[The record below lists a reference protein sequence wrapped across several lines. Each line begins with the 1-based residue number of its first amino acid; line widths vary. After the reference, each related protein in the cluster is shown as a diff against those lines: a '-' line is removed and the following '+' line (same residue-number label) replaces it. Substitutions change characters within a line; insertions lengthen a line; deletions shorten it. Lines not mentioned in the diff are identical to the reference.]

1 MFLVLFLGLSQVQ
14 YLTADVVAML
24 IPKVIPKSWYEEQ
37 VVAYE
42 ASSLSPDW
50 LPLLWKHLRT
60 HHPSS
65 LSKFTGLPI
74 LPITASPL
82 RLIQLTE
89 ASCAVM
95 QSALGATLSAGVE
108 RTLGAV
114 GAHVVVELPQFV
126 RDHAAVVGIYVKV
139 PVAEDVVEVLYNACK
154 LKGVKQMISIF
165 HNEVTQSDKSDLLEL
180 ISRLQPKCIDKRY
193 ISFLSHLPVFQ
204 CFGTIGDAAKSVS
217 VAEIKRAATAQQLSL
232 QTSEKYLDASSETAA
247 KAARLLGATFVN
259 VTTMLKEVLTAELKL
274 GSSANPAKVEVVAL
288 DLFQNFTIY
297 CQEDPSFPASLSSLP
312 FVKTVQN
319 RLECPSKLFDP
330 ESKELQHILAGAD
343 VFPGNAY
350 ALPENLQHLRKM
362 GLKSEKNIMAV
373 DLLNSM
379 MRIERAVLKKDLEI
393 SMQKSSIAILS
404 FLNRNPTLLW
414 QEIGGKLLVERASQI
429 SWVASLAEKP
439 AVFPSTVEMFAGE
452 TFYPPRSLRS
462 SEWLPVIG
470 AVRPIVAIRCE
481 SKVAQAFGWD
491 AMPDLDSIVAQ
502 LHYIVGCYRSQEKA
516 QFLTMIMAVYEF
528 LSRFDASKLCKALRS
543 ADVQKW
549 IWHGDGFAS
558 VDEVLVLP
566 CGINLQPYMFSL
578 PSELQA
584 YAGFFESCGVVE
596 KCTVL
601 ILIQIL
607 HKIKAVHEGN
617 TDPGKKS
624 IQDITLAINILNQ
637 IEKDGIEPNALNRL
651 EILIPCKAEEEA
663 GVRLLPVDECT
674 YFDMDWVRKGFS
686 LMDFDESDGIVFI
699 HPQLPISTAESL
711 HVPTL
716 MSRMLNAE
724 ELEINSFGQS
734 EPLTSRLR
742 KLLEDYSDG
751 LAIPKELIQNADDA
765 GASEIKFLYDERQN
779 QDAMKYLIDDGMKA
793 CQGPA
798 LWAYNNATFTDKD
811 FDNITRLGGATKQ
824 TELDKIG
831 KFGLGFNAVY
841 NITDVPSFVTRNTIV
856 IFDPHTVHLGRG
868 IRDRGKPGIK
878 IDLGKNRT
886 LIRKLPDQ
894 FKPYQDVFGCRIGDD
909 RDDDF
914 SGTLFRFPL
923 RTREQAAR
931 SEISGLH
938 YDRKQITALLNMLVH
953 SASYLLLFTQSVQQ
967 LSFYH
972 LPNDGNPLELR
983 KVLTVEKSP
992 VKVVRELESFPGD
1005 SVLRKQVQKSNASR
1019 QLVSSCGGML
1029 RASSDYMAQLR
1040 AGSKKLPVPRSSVI
1054 IKMSVSLG
1062 EDSAEFVDESP
1073 VMAETFWFVSSAF
1086 GQGRSLQI
1094 ALKSGQGFL
1103 PVGGVACRMEP
1114 REGGFVPKSL
1124 DAGKSKNGRAFCF
1137 LPIPVTTLL
1146 PVHVNGFFA
1155 LQSDR
1160 RCLSFVTE
1168 DDKANIRVEWNRW
1181 LLEDAVTAAYIQ
1193 LLQDVSSV
1201 LPPDFESDLYEI
1213 WPSSTVDSY
1222 FLPLVES
1229 FYRSAVVPSKN
1240 LPLLYSAGLP
1250 VHFED
1255 VVILE
1260 NSMANSGLFQLVA
1273 ADILSGGLQQR
1284 KKVGVMPEVVLK
1296 TFSKFGLNESIG
1308 SKIFS
1313 VERFYRDIF
1322 FPSIANVTSTVRD
1335 SLVLFAL
1342 GQNSTS
1348 LDCLIREQ
1356 RCIPASPD
1364 GQKLCRPRELI
1375 HPSSSVSL
1383 LFEAGDGRFPHGD
1396 GFCSPTV
1403 LSCMER
1409 LGMQSNH
1416 IGWEDLLERC
1426 CAQQAFFQANVAKGK
1441 ARFERLMVFLDRM
1454 LLRDRKSLHEDGK
1467 SEAFHQDEACEAFME
1482 IHFLI
1487 PLAKPDNFP
1496 LKWVGEQVAGQ
1507 LLCPSDVFTFENRYL
1522 VSATSYIVDDAQ
1534 LSYRVRDFLR
1544 LVGKKAKIEQV
1555 VAQME
1560 HAFSTDIASLSVQQY
1575 EQLQNIVYAIYGF
1588 LQDHCAKNH
1597 EIAEQV
1603 CLILKNRQ
1611 CILLSGAFL
1620 YTHQVALNFSY
1631 SCAPY
1636 LYGLP
1641 ADFVKR
1647 FHALLKMLGVR
1658 EHFEIKDYMTVLQDL
1673 KQKNEDAVLNAKDL
1687 DLSVLMATQ
1696 LNNAMKLKT
1705 MRATDIEAE
1714 HGTVFIPNV
1723 RGVLKPASSLC
1734 YNDCPWITETSSMNF
1749 AHPQITFHTSACL
1762 GVRTKCQEALRQ
1774 HARGIPFGQR
1784 ERLTNSLKRI
1794 LHSYPFDREILKELI
1809 QNADDAGATV
1819 MHFIKDGRHH
1829 PTNHVFD
1836 QQWKPLQ
1843 GPALCV
1849 YNNSPF
1855 TDNDL
1860 AGIQQLGEGSKSL
1873 DFSKTGQYGIGF
1885 SSVYHLT
1892 DAPSLLTTAVD
1903 GSKKLCVFDPHCRYV
1918 PGATLTEP
1926 GMQFENVDDL
1936 RDAFPDVFRCY
1947 LEEQFSAKGSTIF
1960 RLPLRTKEMA
1970 DSSEISTATV
1980 SMSKVQAILD
1990 QLREE
1995 LFEILLFTNH
2005 LEEIII
2011 SDVDPGTGSLV
2022 NSYTVKAL
2030 LSKEDRRTRHRVGE
2044 TVQDSTAALKSGKES
2059 VQTIKLEE
2067 AMSTVVMTDSTGNQ
2081 EKWLVVQRLGFEET
2095 VVLPDDLQVALQNGD
2110 LALLPRGGVACL
2122 MERRQHGRIEPSNR
2136 PSRVFCFLP
2145 LPVETDLPVH
2155 INGHF
2160 ALGYENRRHLWTNTE
2175 NAGYKRE
2182 WNDLL
2187 CSRVIA
2193 PAYVMLLKALRMM
2206 GLNGALEDDVA
2217 QVSCSQLILEAAL
2230 KAYLAFFP
2238 TFSETKPQWNI
2249 LAKATYQFVAENK
2262 VAVLPSVCE
2271 ADVSQP
2277 SQNVGP
2283 RANNEAQHFVVTWL
2297 PPNGEGSAKAFFRKN
2312 EKPVGT
2318 ADQKSNQASF
2328 LGKVKSWFGK
2338 PWTAKEKSDEDILK
2352 DVLLEC
2358 GVKLIEASEEIF
2370 DNFKRSDVEVHYMT
2384 PDGILLFFSSYS
2396 SDNPMCNIGK
2406 LPQLLSNTPFQN
2418 EKTLLLVLDY
2428 CKRAFDFR
2436 EKLADLPLLLTADDM
2451 LRRFSS
2457 DSPVLYSKFSSLLPA
2472 CSDKFLKP
2480 SMLETAFSED
2490 LLEESEVFKKFQI
2503 SDLAEMLPSKL
2514 PQDKF
2519 KSGSEKVEWVKSYSS
2534 VPTDK
2539 WLQTLWSYI
2548 SFQLEETLTDI
2559 VSSSQDKA
2567 VLVTKELAPLR
2578 DWCILP
2584 ARSSSGSTLFS
2595 LGNADLIVDF
2605 GSREY
2610 QTLGMRSVIQKCK
2623 LPQLDITAVNSD
2635 HCNNL
2640 DVVQLLVTTL
2650 DKPDKV
2656 VNLLQRHFSDT
2667 AVAATLLSKEDCSH
2681 ILKYLCEQIEAI
2693 GTDKFAAEKIR
2704 SLPIF
2709 CTIFGDIIRLTNCL
2723 VYTLPAK
2730 IPTNG
2735 VDIWQS
2741 KSGTVFLERNDK
2753 AQVIYDFLGCAT
2765 ISVIDVYCQFIFQH
2779 FEYFV
2784 LEDRLVH
2791 LHHIYTQYLQD
2802 SPTAPGISEE
2812 ERNGLLAS
2820 LRSLPFLEDESGELQ
2835 CASHFYDPENV
2846 VFRIMEPAGRFA
2858 PKAQK
2863 MFKESEWYSFLAML
2877 GMIRDVTSSMFLDF
2891 TKVVATEGRD
2901 PNSASALMKS
2911 KVLVQHLYTLPDGLR
2926 DPILSDIVDVPF
2938 VAPEAASPPLQELYA
2953 QHGDLGAGKLAYVSF
2968 RDAVSKTHEKLCWT
2982 CANLL
2987 PSWADP
2993 VNQSSLSVSQK
3004 EQIVQHL
3011 AVQKVPNVKL
3021 VLKHL
3026 ETLCQNFGPSLPSTP
3041 VNRTSKMEVYRAI
3054 YKYLIEQ
3061 GDALSEIK
3069 EKLEKI
3075 PCVLVD
3081 DAKACVLPRQT
3092 VLNIYDTEEIR
3103 PYLYKLPVELGEY
3116 QRLFISIGTTN
3127 RATAAQYVV
3136 VMELLNADVGKSR
3149 LTPNELRTAYRA
3161 VRGLLETLENA
3172 PASEFPT
3179 SCLYLPSEKGK
3190 LVEATR
3196 LVFNDAPSFYDRV
3209 KEYNLQFLFDVRE
3222 CGLRLRSIDEIINLL
3237 PPKMR
3242 PAMLSTY
3249 VQEMLVPSARRTVS
3263 SKGIAKSLSERLK
3276 SERFLQAVVRL
3287 VRHEAHKK
3295 GQKLEEHIMFSVLDR
3310 LSTISVYTVPNVMT
3324 HLSFKGKPIAGSEME
3339 KVCFVERLP
3348 GANTDLHIWNI
3359 YMRDDMSFSQEL
3371 LIPLAEVVNSI
3382 LSGMLHDSVLYLLP
3396 VLSCPEEQIQTK
3408 LDHLNIRLDHSSHVA
3423 ARAPTMPLAGSPV
3436 DEEIQPF
3443 CSWGQLEFLPGEYI
3457 AYRNDPADLFVY
3469 GVVREELMSPN
3480 DDRVYLLDL
3489 GKGQDGIIASVSS
3502 LYKFMRR

>member
-1 MFLVLFLGLSQVQ
+1 
-14 YLTADVVAML
+14 ML
-24 IPKVIPKSWYEEQ
+24 IPKVIPKSWYQEP

-42 ASSLSPDW
+42 ASNLPPDW
-50 LPLLWKHLRT
+50 IPLLWKHLRT
-60 HHPSS
+60 HHPSR
-65 LSKFTGLPI
+65 LSEFTGLPI
-74 LPITASPL
+74 LPINGFPL
-82 RLIQLTE
+82 RLIQLSDT
-89 ASCAVM
+89 SCAIM
-95 QSALGATLSAGVE
+95 QSALGATLSPGIERILGV
-108 RTLGAV
+108 V
-114 GAHVVVELPQFV
+114 GGHVVVELPQFV

-154 LKGVKQMISIF
+154 LKGAKHMISIF
-165 HNEVTQSDKSDLLEL
+165 HSEVTDTDKFDLLEL
-180 ISRLQPKCIDKRY
+180 ISRLQPKCIDQKY
-193 ISFLSHLPVFQ
+193 INFLRHLPVFR
-204 CFGTIGDAAKSVS
+204 CFGTIGDTAKSVS
-217 VAEIKRAATAQQLSL
+217 VADVKRAATVQQLSL
-232 QTSEKYLDASSETAA
+232 PTSEKYLDTSSKTAA
-247 KAARLLGATFVN
+247 KAAALLGATFVN
-259 VTTMLKEVLTAELKL
+259 VTTMLKEVLTAELKP
-274 GSSANPAKVEVVAL
+274 GTANSEKAEVVAQ
-288 DLFQNFTIY
+288 DLFKNFTAY
-297 CQEDPSFPASLSSLP
+297 CQEDPSFPASLSTLP
-312 FVKTVQN
+312 FVKTMQN

-330 ESKELQHILAGAD
+330 ESIELQQILAGAD
-343 VFPGNAY
+343 VFPADAY

-362 GLKSEKNIMAV
+362 GLKSEKNLVAD
-373 DLLNSM
+373 DLLNAM
-379 MRIERAVLKKDLEI
+379 LRIERAVRKKNLDI
-393 SMQKSSIAILS
+393 SVQKSSVAILS
-404 FLNRNPTLLW
+404 FLNRNPSLLW
-414 QEIGGKLLVERASQI
+414 QEINGKLLVEHASQI
-429 SWVASLAEKP
+429 SWVSALKEKP
-439 AVFPSTVEMFAGE
+439 AVFPSTVDIFSGE
-452 TFYPPRSLRS
+452 LFYPPRLLRN

-470 AVRPIVAIRCE
+470 AVRPIVAVHCE

-491 AMPDLDSIVAQ
+491 ALPDLDSIVAQ
-502 LHYIVGCYRSQEKA
+502 LDYIVGCYRSQEKA
-516 QFLTMIMAVYEF
+516 QFLTMIMTVYEF
-528 LSRFDASKLCKALRS
+528 MSRFDAPRLYEALRS
-543 ADVQKW
+543 AKLQKW

-558 VDEVLVLP
+558 VSEVLILP
-566 CGINLQPYMFSL
+566 CGINLQPYMYSL

-584 YAGFFESCGVVE
+584 YAGFFASCGVVE
-596 KCTVL
+596 KCSIH
-601 ILIQIL
+601 ILVQTL
-607 HKIKAVHEGN
+607 HKMKAIHEASN
-617 TDPGKKS
+617 VPGREYA
-624 IQDITLAINILNQ
+624 QDIPLAINILNQ
-637 IEKDGIEPNALNRL
+637 IAKDGIEPGVLGGL
-651 EILIPCKAEEEA
+651 EILIPCKVEGEA
-663 GVRLLPVDECT
+663 GVRLLPVAECT
-674 YFDMDWVRKGFS
+674 YCDMDWVRKGFN
-686 LMDFDESDGIVFI
+686 LIDFDDSDGIMFI

-734 EPLTSRLR
+734 EPLTSRLK

-751 LAIPKELIQNADDA
+751 LAIPKELVQNADDA

-779 QDAMKYLIDDGMKA
+779 QDAMKYLIDDGMRA

-841 NITDVPSFVTRNTIV
+841 NITDVPSFVTKNTIV

-868 IRDRGKPGIK
+868 IRDRSKPGIK
-878 IDLGKNRT
+878 IDLSKNRT

-894 FKPYQDVFGCRIGDD
+894 FKPYQDVFGCRIGDGSD
-909 RDDDF
+909 NDF
-914 SGTLFRFPL
+914 GGTLFRFPL

-938 YDRKQITALLNMLVH
+938 YDRQQIIALLNMLVH

-967 LSFYH
+967 LSFYY
-972 LPNDGNPLELR
+972 LPNESNPLELR
-983 KVLTVEKSP
+983 KVLTVEKSL
-992 VKVVRELESFPGD
+992 VKVVRELQFPGD
-1005 SVLRKQVQKSNASR
+1005 SMFRKEAQKSNANR
-1019 QLVSSCGGML
+1019 QLISHGGML
-1029 RASSDYMAQLR
+1029 RASSDYMAHLR
-1040 AGSKKLPVPRSSVI
+1040 TTSKKQKLAAPSSSFT

-1062 EDSAEFVDESP
+1062 EDSKEFVHETPAS
-1073 VMAETFWFVSSAF
+1073 AETFWFVSSSF

-1094 ALKSGQGFL
+1094 ALKSGQGFV
-1103 PVGGVACRMEP
+1103 PVGGVACHLEP
-1114 REGGFVPKSL
+1114 CEGGLVPKSL
-1124 DAGKSKNGRAFCF
+1124 NAEESKKGRAFCF

-1160 RCLSFVTE
+1160 RCLSYVTE

-1201 LPPDFESDLYEI
+1201 LPSNFESDLYDI
-1213 WPSSTVDSY
+1213 WPSSAVDSY

-1229 FYRSAVVPSKN
+1229 FYRSAIVPSTK
-1240 LPLLYSAGLP
+1240 LPLLYSGGLS
-1250 VHFED
+1250 VDFEN

-1260 NSMANSGLFQLVA
+1260 NSMANLQLFQVVA

-1284 KKVGVMPEVVLK
+1284 KKVGVMPDAVLK
-1296 TFSKFGLNESIG
+1296 TFTLFGLDESIG

-1313 VERFYRDIF
+1313 VERFYREVF
-1322 FPSIANVTSTVRD
+1322 FPSIANVTPMVRD

-1342 GQNSTS
+1342 SQNITS
-1348 LDCLIREQ
+1348 LNCLIKEQ

-1364 GQKLCRPRELI
+1364 GQNLRTPRELI
-1375 HPSSSVSL
+1375 HPSSPVSL
-1383 LFEAGDGRFPHGD
+1383 LFEHGDGRFPHGD
-1396 GFCSPTV
+1396 GFCSTTA

-1416 IGWEDLLERC
+1416 ISWEDLLERC
-1426 CAQQAFFQANVAKGK
+1426 HAQQVFFQADVTKGK

-1454 LLRDRKSLHEDGK
+1454 LLRDRKSLREDGK
-1467 SEAFHQDEACEAFME
+1467 SEAFHQDEAHEAFME
-1482 IHFLI
+1482 IPFLI

-1522 VSATSYIVDDAQ
+1522 VSATSYIVDDSQ
-1534 LSYRVRDFLR
+1534 LTYRVRDFLR
-1544 LVGKKAKIEQV
+1544 LLGKKAKIEQV

-1560 HAFSTDIASLSVQQY
+1560 HAFSTDIASLSLQQY
-1575 EQLQNIVYAIYGF
+1575 DELKNIVYAIYGF
-1588 LQDHCAKNH
+1588 LQDHCAVNH
-1597 EIAEQV
+1597 EVAEQV
-1603 CLILKNRQ
+1603 YLILKNRQ
-1611 CILLSGAFL
+1611 CILLDGAFL

-1631 SCAPY
+1631 CCAPY

-1647 FHALLKMLGVR
+1647 FHMLLKMLGVR
-1658 EHFEIKDYMTVLQDL
+1658 EQFEIKDYMTVLQDL
-1673 KQKNEDAVLNAKDL
+1673 KQKGEDAVLNAKDL
-1687 DLSVLMATQ
+1687 DLAVRMATQ
-1696 LNNAMKLKT
+1696 LNNAMKLKA
-1705 MRATDIEAE
+1705 MRATDIESE
-1714 HGTVFIPNV
+1714 YGTIFIPNI
-1723 RGVLKPASSLC
+1723 RGVLQPASSLC

-1749 AHPQITFHTSACL
+1749 AHPEITFHTSACL
-1762 GVRTKCQEALRQ
+1762 GVRTKCQEALRR

-1829 PTNHVFD
+1829 PTNHIFD
-1836 QQWKPLQ
+1836 QQWRPLQ

-1855 TDNDL
+1855 TDKDL

-1892 DAPSLLTTAVD
+1892 DAPSLLTTAAD

-1918 PGATLTEP
+1918 PGATPTEP
-1926 GMQFENVDDL
+1926 GMQFENVNDL
-1936 RDAFPDVFRCY
+1936 RDAFPDVFCCY
-1947 LEEQFSAKGSTIF
+1947 LEEQFPTKGSTIF
-1960 RLPLRTKEMA
+1960 RLPLRTRDMA
-1970 DSSEISTATV
+1970 DSSEISKMTV
-1980 SMSKVQAILD
+1980 SMSKVQTILD

-2011 SDVDPGTGSLV
+2011 SDVDPSTGSLV

-2030 LSKEDRRTRHRVGE
+2030 LSKDDRRTRHRVGE
-2044 TVQDSTAALKSGKES
+2044 AVQNTTATLKSGKES
-2059 VQTIKLEE
+2059 VQTIELEE
-2067 AMSTVVMTDSTGNQ
+2067 ATVTVVMTDSTGNQ

-2122 MERRQHGRIEPSNR
+2122 MERRQHGRIEASNR

-2187 CSRVIA
+2187 CSRVIG
-2193 PAYVMLLKALRMM
+2193 PAYVTLLKALRMM
-2206 GLNGALEDDVA
+2206 GLNGSLEDDIA
-2217 QVSCSQLILEAAL
+2217 RVSCSQLILEAAL

-2238 TFSETKPQWNI
+2238 AFSETKPQWNI
-2249 LAKATYQFVAENK
+2249 LAKSTYQFIAEK
-2262 VAVLPSVCE
+2262 KIAVLPSVCE
-2271 ADVSQP
+2271 ADVSQLF
-2277 SQNVGP
+2277 QNAGP
-2283 RANNEAQHFVVTWL
+2283 RANNEVQHWVITWL
-2297 PPNGEGSAKAFFRKN
+2297 PPNGEGSTKAFFRKN
-2312 EKPVGT
+2312 EKLVST
-2318 ADQKSNQASF
+2318 VDQKSHQASF

-2338 PWTAKEKSDEDILK
+2338 PWIAKEKSNEDILK

-2358 GVKLIEASEEIF
+2358 GLKLIEASEEIF
-2370 DNFKRSDVEVHYMT
+2370 DNFKRSDVDVDYMT

-2396 SDNPMCNIGK
+2396 SNNPMCNIGK
-2406 LPQLLSNTPFQN
+2406 LPQPLANTPFQN

-2428 CKRAFDFR
+2428 CKKAFDFK

-2451 LRRFSS
+2451 LRQFSS
-2457 DSPVLYSKFSSLLPA
+2457 DTPVLYSKFSGLLPA

-2480 SMLETAFSED
+2480 SMLETAFSKD
-2490 LLEESEVFKKFQI
+2490 LLEESDVFQNFQI
-2503 SDLAEMLPSKL
+2503 VDLAEMLPSKL
-2514 PQDKF
+2514 PKDKF
-2519 KSGSEKVEWVKSYSS
+2519 NNGSEKVEWVKSYSS
-2534 VPTDK
+2534 VPSEK

-2548 SFQLEETLTDI
+2548 SSQLEETLTDI
-2559 VSSSQDKA
+2559 VSSSQEKA
-2567 VLVTKELAPLR
+2567 VLVTKELAPLQ

-2584 ARSSSGSTLFS
+2584 ARSSSGSSLFS

-2623 LPQLDITAVNSD
+2623 LPQLDIMAINSD
-2635 HCNNL
+2635 YCNNL
-2640 DVVQLLVTTL
+2640 DVVQVLVTTL

-2656 VNLLQRHFSDT
+2656 VNLLQRHFSDSDVT
-2667 AVAATLLSKEDCSH
+2667 PAFLSKEDCSH
-2681 ILKYLCEQIEAI
+2681 ILKYLCEQIEAVR
-2693 GTDKFAAEKIR
+2693 TDELAAEKIR

-2741 KSGTVFLERNDK
+2741 KSGTVFLERNDR

-2812 ERNGLLAS
+2812 ERNGLLAF

-2877 GMIRDVTSSMFLDF
+2877 GMIRDVTSSMFLEF
-2891 TKVVATEGRD
+2891 TKAVATEGRD

-2926 DPILSDIVDVPF
+2926 DPILTDIIDVPF
-2938 VAPEAASPPLQELYA
+2938 VAPEAASPTLQELHL

-2968 RDAVSKTHEKLCWT
+2968 RDAVAKTHEKLCWT

-2993 VNQSSLSVSQK
+2993 MNQSSLSASQK
-3004 EQIVQHL
+3004 EQIVQRL
-3011 AVQKVPNVKL
+3011 SIQKFPNVKL

-3026 ETLCQNFGPSLPSTP
+3026 ETLCQNFGPCLQPTQVS
-3041 VNRTSKMEVYRAI
+3041 RTSKMEVYRAL

-3061 GDALSEIK
+3061 GDGLSEIK

-3116 QRLFISIGTTN
+3116 QRLFISIGATN
-3127 RATAAQYVV
+3127 RATAAQYVD
-3136 VMELLNADVGKSR
+3136 VMELLKADVGKSK
-3149 LTPNELRTAYRA
+3149 LTPNELRTAYKA

-3190 LVEATR
+3190 LVEATK

-3209 KEYNLQFLFDVRE
+3209 KEYNLQFLFDIRE

-3237 PPKMR
+3237 PLKMR

-3263 SKGIAKSLSERLK
+3263 AKGIAKSLSERLK

-3310 LSTISVYTVPNVMT
+3310 LSTISVYTVPNVIT

-3423 ARAPTMPLAGSPV
+3423 ARSPTMPLAGSPV

-3443 CSWGQLEFLPGEYI
+3443 CSWGQLEFLPGEYV
-3457 AYRNDPADLFVY
+3457 AYRNDPADSFVY

-3502 LYKFMRR
+3502 LYKFMRK